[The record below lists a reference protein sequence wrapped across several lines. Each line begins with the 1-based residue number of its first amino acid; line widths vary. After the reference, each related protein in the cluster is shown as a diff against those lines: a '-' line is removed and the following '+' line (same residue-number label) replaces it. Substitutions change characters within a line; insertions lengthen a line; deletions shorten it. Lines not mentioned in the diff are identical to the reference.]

1 MPGIIGSSAGK
12 AMISAGT
19 LRRLAQSMPKTPI
32 RNDAKSVAAAIEK
45 IWLCIS
51 KNLHE
56 CATAAS
62 SAEKASVFLGGM
74 HAYANPSPAAAAKQ
88 ASLNTKSAISNI
100 YKPQI

>member
-1 MPGIIGSSAGK
+1 LTEALANHTTFRLGGPA
-12 AMISAGT
+12 
-19 LRRLAQSMPKTPI
+19 RRL
-32 RNDAKSVAAAIEK
+32 VAAAIEK